1 MVSAVFI
8 LSVTGG
14 GWCVCMCACAEVT
27 LGGVCVC
34 AEVSYSG
41 FQSHFP
47 NGSVHSLVM
56 RLFLIS
62 IFSFFGHCLEV

>member
-1 MVSAVFI
+1 M
-8 LSVTGG
+8 
-14 GWCVCMCACAEVT
+14 CMCACAEVT

>member
-1 MVSAVFI
+1 
-8 LSVTGG
+8 
-14 GWCVCMCACAEVT
+14 MCACVCV
-27 LGGVCVC
+27 LRSHWGVCVC